1 MRTFSENAIG
11 ISLGIDLVD
20 LREFERVVSEPGATE
35 LLFTQAEISECEGRI
50 ESLGG
55 RFAAKEA
62 VSKAMRADLKDIDL
76 HELQVLT
83 GGLGAPTATVDGD
96 LERRLALRGAEHL
109 GVSITHKSGY
119 AIALAWLLTEDER
132 AGSTNG

>member
-1 MRTFSENAIG
+1 MRAFSLNGIG
-11 ISLGIDLVD
+11 ISLGIDIVD
-20 LREFERVVSEPGATE
+20 LREFERVVSEPGAAE
-35 LLFTQAEISECEGRI
+35 LIFTPAELGECVGRI

-62 VSKAMRADLKDIDL
+62 VSKAMRTDLKDIDL

-83 GGLGAPTATVDGD
+83 GGVGAPIATVDGD
-96 LERRLALRGAEHL
+96 LESRLALSGAEHL

-119 AIALAWLLTEDER
+119 AIALAWLVTEDER
-132 AGSTNG
+132 TGSIDG